1 MAGLTHRKRTAFGR
15 RRGRKKD
22 GSSTSTNGVFL
33 LVVLAAAVFAMLLKS
48 EFTVMEGSS
57 IVTTATKSQ
66 QQQQQHEC
74 PQGYAY
80 MHDQLID
87 VAENNNNNT
96 GTIGSSG
103 LIPKKI
109 HFIVQSRCIPEEFTA
124 QLLFMDDHSI
134 LFHDAED
141 IDQNI
146 LSKTAAE
153 FGFEFTSADTYSF
166 LSKMFHCLT
175 DPRAKLDI
183 ARFLILWDQGGVAMD
198 LDQLPAISAFLNFDA
213 NGTVGNNGTNA
224 AGESNSTSSFIIDNT
239 DECAFEVSGDDKNLV
254 ANPRFLACV
263 PKHPALYVGIMLFLS
278 SANSIDRCY
287 NDYCPYGDHGY
298 QRSMYMRSLSP
309 FLTMEGAGTNAKTYS
324 TGKDGF
330 FKSRVTLIHSDRMG
344 FPSPDKSTSTVD
356 DVFFMNFNL
365 TNATKKDIELKNLS
379 PDQLKEQ
386 CKDLEV
392 FENESFEVDL
402 NSLLMVTG
410 DVYNASASVNTTM
423 AAPLGPPTCD
433 SPLHYIPSRY
443 IHGSINGKGK
453 DGGLRKIPKIVH
465 MTSKSHCVSPIFKN
479 NIEKWYFDENSFFM
493 HDDDAVDRLFDRD
506 WPEFPLLKESLS
518 CITSGAGKADLWRY
532 LVLWKYG
539 GIYTDL
545 DNAPG
550 QGLLNGTII
559 TDDVDSFFE
568 QEKGKFPSQYFMAA
582 SPHHPVM
589 YFMVMT
595 TIERLLLLTSISN
608 QYVPFI
614 TGPGATKTAV
624 IKAFGTGYPTK
635 GHYVGV
641 YNRTMTVVGSPNEAR
656 QGLYLRRDSV
666 RKANQYKLMNM
677 THYNNKERLKQ
688 KQHSCF
694 LEIHDNFTQSKRL

>member
-1 MAGLTHRKRTAFGR
+1 M
-15 RRGRKKD
+15 
-22 GSSTSTNGVFL
+22 GSN
-33 LVVLAAAVFAMLLKS
+33 LLKR
-48 EFTVMEGSS
+48 ERITGAG
-57 IVTTATKSQ
+57 IVLFILFNLFIINQKFLGQIGTYQFESAKGNKGQ
-66 QQQQQHEC
+66 GQEEPNHEC
-74 PQGYAY
+74 PQGYVY
-80 MHDQLID
+80 MHDRLID
-87 VAENNNNNT
+87 VAENNNNT
-96 GTIGSSG
+96 GTIGSSR

-109 HFIVQSRCIPEEFTA
+109 HFIVQSRCIPQELAA
-124 QLLFMDDHSI
+124 QLQNQKAFMDDHSI

-146 LSKTAAE
+146 LSKTADE

-198 LDQLPAISAFLNFDA
+198 LDQLPLPAFLNFDA
-213 NGTVGNNGTNA
+213 NATVGNNDTDAA
-224 AGESNSTSSFIIDNT
+224 AGESNSTSSFIIDDT
-239 DECAFEVSGDDKNLV
+239 DECAFEVSGNDKKLI
-254 ANPRFLACV
+254 ANPRFLACA

-278 SANSIDRCY
+278 SASSIDRCY
-287 NDYCPYGDHGY
+287 NDYCPYGDDGY

-309 FLTMEGAGTNAKTYS
+309 FLTMEGAGSNAKTYS
-324 TGKDGF
+324 TGIDGF
-330 FKSRVTLIHSDRMG
+330 FKSRVTRIHSDRMG
-344 FPSPDKSTSTVD
+344 IPSPDKSSSTVD
-356 DVFFMNFNL
+356 DDLFTNFNL

-379 PDQLKEQ
+379 PDQFKQQ
-386 CKDLEV
+386 CKDSEV

-402 NSLLMVTG
+402 NSLLKVAG
-410 DVYNASASVNTTM
+410 DVYNASASVNTTI

-453 DGGLRKIPKIVH
+453 DGGLRMIPKIIH
-465 MTSKSHCVSPIFKN
+465 MTSKSHCVSPRLKSN
-479 NIEKWYFDENSFFM
+479 TEEWYFDEHSFFM

-518 CITSGAGKADLWRY
+518 CIDSGAGKADLWRY
-532 LVLWKYG
+532 LVLWEYG

-550 QGLLNGTII
+550 PGLLNGTII

-568 QEKGKFPSQYFMAA
+568 QEVSGHPSQYFMAA

-589 YFMVMT
+589 YFMVT
-595 TIERLLLLTSISN
+595 TAIERLLGVISVSD
-608 QYVPFI
+608 QYVPI
-614 TGPGATKTAV
+614 VTGPEAAKKAV
-624 IKAFGTGYPTK
+624 VKAFGKAYPQR

-641 YNRTMTVVGSPNEAR
+641 YNRTMTVVGSRELARSGMYLKRDTFGGEDKGNEY
-656 QGLYLRRDSV
+656 G
-666 RKANQYKLMNM
+666 LMNM
-677 THYNNKERLKQ
+677 THYDHRKELPQ
-688 KQHSCF
+688 KQHTCF
-694 LEIHDNFTQSKRL
+694 SEIHDNFARL